1 MGELA
6 GFQVAAGQLT
16 QGIGPPLVAGA
27 VVVGVGGAG
36 QRFQGGQQ
44 DLAGLGLQ
52 QPLDRDHAL
61 KGGSPPQP
69 PPLVAPLGL
78 GVGALGV
85 DSRAQ
90 MGDDPAQP
98 GRVKPPS
105 RGQQGRFGLGGEVVG
120 QLLGAVGQHL
130 GMGG

>member
-1 MGELA
+1 M
-6 GFQVAAGQLT
+6 
-16 QGIGPPLVAGA
+16 
-27 VVVGVGGAG
+27 GVGGAG

-61 KGGSPPQP
+61 KGGGPPQP
-69 PPLVAPLGL
+69 PPLMAPLSLGL
-78 GVGALGV
+78 GALGV

-98 GRVKPPS
+98 GRVQPP
-105 RGQQGRFGLGGEVVG
+105 GRRHQHRLGLGGEVVG
-120 QLLGAVGQHL
+120 QVLGAVGQHL
-130 GMGG
+130 GVGR